1 MLNLV
6 AITLIVSLYLEWSK
20 MKKKK
25 RVDPKKIKFLEKAI
39 NSVIHKKRPVRA
51 EVIPETVPAW
61 GSIKKGE

>member
-1 MLNLV
+1 
-6 AITLIVSLYLEWSK
+6 